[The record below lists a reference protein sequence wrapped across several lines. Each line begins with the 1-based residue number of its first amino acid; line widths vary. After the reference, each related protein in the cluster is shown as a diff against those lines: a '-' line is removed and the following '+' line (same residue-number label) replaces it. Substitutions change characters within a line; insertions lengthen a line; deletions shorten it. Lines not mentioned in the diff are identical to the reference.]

1 MTLPGRHNSTLG
13 RAYLMAGGV
22 IGFYG
27 VTLLLLPHHPVDLAG
42 FLTYS
47 VQTLLLFICLAV
59 FKHEPTRNRRFV
71 FLNFAILFATAP
83 IAHLYNF
90 VGTVIPAEWF
100 YSDTRFSRFL
110 INQYVFRG
118 AYFLFIAVA
127 LGYLAIDLVLR
138 EQRVMTKYIVTIG
151 IVAMFFGVYYY
162 PFIRDPLYLHRTADV
177 QEWKVLDQA
186 FSSVKQRTG
195 IDPTAEQLAALPSV
209 RAAFDAM
216 EVTNEPARVTELY
229 PYLFADNWKIL
240 VFKPLHLNQI
250 YMSILSIGFVILFFG
265 YQFLKDPPQGAY
277 IEKVM
282 FLFLAFCTLEAF
294 HAYMATSIIEW
305 QALKH
310 FTILG
315 IYFSVVILGLVAI
328 IFSLR
333 LHFITSAKGE
343 FYEQELAESPGR
355 ITRWRD
361 LLDDLVIEKFFN
373 RKVILGRLL
382 VDPTRR

>member
-1 MTLPGRHNSTLG
+1 MP
-13 RAYLMAGGV
+13 A
-22 IGFYG
+22 
-27 VTLLLLPHHPVDLAG
+27 

-47 VQTLLLFICLAV
+47 VQTLLLFICIAV
-59 FKHEPTRNRRFV
+59 FSHEPTRDRRFV
-71 FLNFAILFATAP
+71 FLNFAILFSIAP
-83 IAHLYNF
+83 VAHLYNF

-100 YSDTRFSRFL
+100 YSDARFSRFL

-118 AYFLFIAVA
+118 AYFFFIAVA

-138 EQRVMTKYIVTIG
+138 EQRIAIKYIVTVG

-162 PFIRDPLYLHRTADV
+162 PFLRDPLYLHNTADV
-177 QEWKVLDQA
+177 QEWKVLDHA
-186 FSSVKQRTG
+186 FSGAKQNTG
-195 IDPTAEQLAALPSV
+195 VELTAEELAALPSV

-216 EVTNEPARVTELY
+216 QVPNEPARVTELY

-240 VFKPLHLNQI
+240 VFKPLHLNQV
-250 YMSILSIGFVILFFG
+250 YMSILAIGFVILFFG
-265 YQFLKDPPQGAY
+265 YQFMKDPPQGAY

-282 FLFLAFCTLEAF
+282 FLFLAFSTLEAF

-315 IYFSVVILGLVAI
+315 IYFSVVVLGLVAM

-343 FYEQELAESPGR
+343 FYEHEIAESPGR

-361 LLDDLVIEKFFN
+361 ILDDLVIEKFFN